1 MKRQKTDLCKVGF
14 YVLNEGLIS
23 VRFFKRSDASR
34 ANVTVGFLSVFHV
47 GNFLYVYFER
57 SSRFTIGVADVV
69 ARSLTFTANIA
80 YSRHI
85 DTSDFGIILP
95 YLVSDCSSKIRS
107 KSTGE

>member
-1 MKRQKTDLCKVGF
+1 MRLVG
-14 YVLNEGLIS
+14 
-23 VRFFKRSDASR
+23 FFKRSDASR
-34 ANVTVGFLSVFHV
+34 ANVTVHLLAVLDV
-47 GNFLYVYFER
+47 GNFLYVYLKS
-57 SSRFTIGVADVV
+57 SSRFTIRVADVV